1 MDIGRAGPNK
11 HSQAEL
17 STSRVSAS
25 LLFSSEALKRNRR
38 DDELTEDR
46 QNQLQAPPPPPLR
59 STSCPPDIS
68 HDEFPQAFHAFC
80 HSSTSV
86 YYCEPKLKSKKQGRP
101 GNDAKLPIRQET
113 REGND

>member
-17 STSRVSAS
+17 SPSRVSAS

-46 QNQLQAPPPPPLR
+46 LNQLQAPPPPPYG
-59 STSCPPDIS
+59 PPRALLTYHMMNS
-68 HDEFPQAFHAFC
+68 P
-80 HSSTSV
+80 
-86 YYCEPKLKSKKQGRP
+86 RP
-101 GNDAKLPIRQET
+101 FTLFATLLLLCIIVNP
-113 REGND
+113 N